1 MEKSGVMTLELE
13 VTAAKLTGDPA
24 RDIKSLSNHVFMMEE
39 KLRYTLRNLDVTNFN
54 DLGLARYENGRLQIY
69 TKEITAQT
77 DKLRV
82 EFGKETDEIHALIS
96 ATADELLAEIEDV
109 EGNYTTLKASVNGL
123 TTRVGDVEGRYS
135 SLNQTVTGIQSTVSG
150 HTNSITTLRS
160 DIQQTN
166 SKIAAVVSAVDDSS
180 GNVTAASIVAAI
192 NGASSSVKISADH
205 VSISGFVTFEDLSG
219 NGTTSINGSN
229 ITSGVISGITLE
241 SQGYQAYENV
251 TISDGAISIA
261 GGSVTIGSNG
271 YGSGYMAADTEL
283 LLEGASAAYLQC
295 GWNYCVATQGGAKI
309 SYDYDT
315 YQIWVDGNG
324 CWSNKAMTVYS
335 DKRLKSQIS
344 YDMEKYEKVF
354 AELRPCS
361 FLYNDE
367 KDGKRHMGF
376 VAQEFVQAANDAG
389 MTEDDFAMI
398 GSDGEYYGIAYG
410 EMTALNTHMIQK
422 LMERVE
428 RLEEL

>member
-1 MEKSGVMTLELE
+1 MMTLELE

-24 RDIKSLSNHVFMMEE
+24 RDIKSLSNHVFMLEE

-96 ATADELLAEIEDV
+96 ATADELLAEIGGV

-192 NGASSSVKISADH
+192 NGAASTVKISADH
-205 VSISGFVTFEDLSG
+205 ITLTGVVTVQDLAG
-219 NGTTSINGSN
+219 NGTVEINAGN
-229 ITSGVISGITLE
+229 IAAGGTISGVGLESTGSYYWQQVRIADGQIYLYSGALYDNSYGEIMLYSSSTLHLQSWDGYVRIYPGTTAYWEFRSSGIFWCD
-241 SQGYQAYENV
+241 QYGNV
-251 TISDGAISIA
+251 MN
-261 GGSVTIGSNG
+261 SV
-271 YGSGYMAADTEL
+271 
-283 LLEGASAAYLQC
+283 
-295 GWNYCVATQGGAKI
+295 
-309 SYDYDT
+309 
-315 YQIWVDGNG
+315 
-324 CWSNKAMTVYS
+324 
-335 DKRLKSQIS
+335 
-344 YDMEKYEKVF
+344 
-354 AELRPCS
+354 
-361 FLYNDE
+361 
-367 KDGKRHMGF
+367 
-376 VAQEFVQAANDAG
+376 
-389 MTEDDFAMI
+389 
-398 GSDGEYYGIAYG
+398 
-410 EMTALNTHMIQK
+410 ALNGG
-422 LMERVE
+422 
-428 RLEEL
+428 